1 LSDTVGSEPTA
12 SGRAVRGGRAVALLG
27 AVLLGVVLLGVAGC
41 GGAPKPTTQTLQ
53 GVGYHF
59 EAPAPWKATVTS
71 SSQSAASGPVD
82 RVEVFTFALEHPYRL
97 ALFAKAARELD
108 RVAAKLA
115 RELRAR
121 ISAQSTIRVAG
132 RLARSYRL
140 RYGTD
145 RMQEIVFVLRGQSEY
160 ELVCQR
166 LVSDSDAPCAQLIR
180 SFAFAGTR

>member
-1 LSDTVGSEPTA
+1 MSDTAGSAPTA
-12 SGRAVRGGRAVALLG
+12 RGRALRGGRAVALLG
-27 AVLLGVVLLGVAGC
+27 AVLLGVAGC
-41 GGAPKPTTQTLQ
+41 GGSPKPTTQTLQ

-82 RVEVFTFALEHPYRL
+82 RVEVFTFTLEHP
-97 ALFAKAARELD
+97 
-108 RVAAKLA
+108 
-115 RELRAR
+115 
-121 ISAQSTIRVAG
+121 
-132 RLARSYRL
+132 YRL

-145 RMQEIVFVLRGQSEY
+145 RMQEIVFLLRGQSEY

-166 LVSDSDAPCAQLIR
+166 LVSDSDEPCAQLIN